1 MMGQKERAED
11 IKIAIAHIETKLSAL
26 KQFMAH
32 YDEGDSIAMMAKR
45 TPDLKAFAM
54 CLDYQCRRYVEI
66 DKTGD
71 KKHD

>member
-1 MMGQKERAED
+1 MRQVERAED
-11 IKIAIAHIETKLSAL
+11 IKTAIARIETELSAL

-32 YDEGDSIAMMAKR
+32 YDEGDSIAMMAKH

-66 DKTGD
+66 DRSGD
-71 KKHD
+71 KGHD

>member
-1 MMGQKERAED
+1 MRQVERAED
-11 IKIAIAHIETKLSAL
+11 IKTAIARIETELSAL

-32 YDEGDSIAMMAKR
+32 YDEDDSIAMMAQR

-66 DKTGD
+66 DKEGD
-71 KKHD
+71 KRHE